1 MRVPPRSLASLDI
14 NFSKNNYGKRYG
26 DKSAK
31 NMKHEAKSHQPRKDT
46 EYNNCHA
53 GGI

>member
-14 NFSKNNYGKRYG
+14 NFSKNNYGKRYV

-31 NMKHEAKSHQPRKDT
+31 KNEAKSHQPRKDT
-46 EYNNCHA
+46 EYNNCYA